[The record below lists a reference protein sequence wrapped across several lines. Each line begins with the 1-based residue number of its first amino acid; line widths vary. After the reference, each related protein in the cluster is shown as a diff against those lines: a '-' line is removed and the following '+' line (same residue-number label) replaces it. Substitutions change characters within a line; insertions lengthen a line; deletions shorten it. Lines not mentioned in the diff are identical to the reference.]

1 MSSRN
6 LLLLLDDILQSAEK
20 ILRYT
25 SGFTYTTFLEDERT
39 LDAVIR
45 NFEIIGEASNRLP
58 EELREQHSSVDWH
71 RVRGFR
77 NRIVHDYMGIDYAI
91 VWNII
96 TNFLPDLVKQVSDI
110 RTNIQY

>member
-6 LLLLLDDILQSAEK
+6 PLLLLDDILLSTDK
-20 ILRYT
+20 IVRYT
-25 SGFTYTTFLEDERT
+25 EGMTFASFIEDERT

-58 EELREQHSSVDWH
+58 EEIREQHTSVDWH

-91 VWNII
+91 VWNVI
-96 TNFLPDLVKQVSDI
+96 TDFLPTLVKQVSDI
-110 RTNIQY
+110 RSKIQS